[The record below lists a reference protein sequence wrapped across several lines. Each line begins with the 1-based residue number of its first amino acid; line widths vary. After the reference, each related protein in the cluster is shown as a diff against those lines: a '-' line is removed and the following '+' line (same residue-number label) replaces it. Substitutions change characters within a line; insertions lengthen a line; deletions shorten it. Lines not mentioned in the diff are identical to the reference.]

1 MAKTKRVI
9 TILLRLLAL
18 GACISATVVMIT
30 SHDSADVLNMKFSA
44 KYTNTPTFKY
54 YVIAEAI
61 AAGYSLIVL
70 FLSSKSLCWR
80 LIVILDVVM
89 AMLLTSS
96 ISAALAIAQVGKKG
110 NSHAGWLPVCDQ
122 VPKFCDHVTG
132 SLVSGFVAAI
142 VYLVLNLYSLHAV
155 LSPLFPN
162 MVCEALSFAIP
173 LFTNLTSKDAKRDR
187 KHSTIYR
194 SIPRI
199 RCSSYS
205 AEQPIIAEKPQND
218 HSLTGTAYDFERA
231 TTSLTGQ
238 FLLNSKKVTIV
249 RHGLSTWNEEGRIQG
264 SSNSSVLT
272 EAGVKQAERCRQ
284 ALANMH
290 FDQCFAS
297 PISRAKNLEA
307 VDARV
312 IYPKEYVTWRE
323 DPANFYVNGVY
334 PTRRLWATA
343 REAWREI
350 LLTPGEHFLVVTHK
364 SILRALICTALG
376 LPPERFRAIDVNNG
390 GISTFSFNKR
400 GEAMLQSL
408 NMTAHMYSDH
418 VYIS

>member
-1 MAKTKRVI
+1 MAKTKRII

-80 LIVILDVVM
+80 LIVISDVVM

-110 NSHAGWLPVCDQ
+110 NTHAGWLPVCDQ

-132 SLVSGFVAAI
+132 ALVSV
-142 VYLVLNLYSLHAV
+142 
-155 LSPLFPN
+155 
-162 MVCEALSFAIP
+162 
-173 LFTNLTSKDAKRDR
+173 
-187 KHSTIYR
+187 
-194 SIPRI
+194 PRI

-205 AEQPIIAEKPQND
+205 AEQPIVADKPQND

-238 FLLNSKKVTIV
+238 YLLNSKKVTIV
-249 RHGLSTWNEEGRIQG
+249 RHGLSSWNEEGRIQG

-297 PISRAKNLEA
+297 PISRAKTTAEVLWQGREEPLVFLDSLKEAHLFFLEGMKN

-418 VYIS
+418 VYLS